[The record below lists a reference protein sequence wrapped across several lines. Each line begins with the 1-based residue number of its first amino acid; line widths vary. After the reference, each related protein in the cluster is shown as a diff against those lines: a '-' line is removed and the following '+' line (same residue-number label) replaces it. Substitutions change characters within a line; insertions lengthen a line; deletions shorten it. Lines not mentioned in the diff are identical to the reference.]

1 MYIKVQGYLSTNIA
15 YIKCCC
21 NEKKSNFY
29 KVRGRN
35 MHINIYSIED
45 FDKKQA
51 QYVKN
56 NIFKPVM
63 LKQYLPESNIIK
75 NYVYYDEPFKIS

>member
-1 MYIKVQGYLSTNIA
+1 
-15 YIKCCC
+15 
-21 NEKKSNFY
+21 
-29 KVRGRN
+29 